1 MWKFLIGVLFVGSS
15 HAGVMVHHDSKFYR
29 DQVAACY
36 DVTNSVNRYGTRI
49 EVEGGVESV
58 VDCRN
63 GQYVIGVRSAGEV
76 YWGKLM
82 LNRDGCIG
90 NTSLECR
97 RAVLN
102 GSVRIPGIENP
113 GDIGNIKIGV
123 GEMNLSGM
131 RN

>member
-1 MWKFLIGVLFVGSS
+1 MWKFLIGVLFAGGCQ
-15 HAGVMVHHDSKFYR
+15 AGVLVHHDSKFYR

-36 DVTNSVNRYGTRI
+36 DVTNSVNRYGARI
-49 EVEGGVESV
+49 EVEGGIEEVY
-58 VDCRN
+58 DCRN

-82 LNRDGCIG
+82 LNRGACIG

-102 GSVRIPGIENP
+102 GAVRVIDVDNP
-113 GDIGNIKIGV
+113 GDIGNIKIGI